1 MFHSREYLTKPDTK
15 HISTEPCGPK
25 KTVTS
30 YLLLWWNSL
39 AWLTI
44 TIKYWNED
52 AWSCMKKERERTN
65 RKSCRRWCLVRHSS
79 RLDSGE
85 IIELRSGTSRTV
97 ELTYSWIWAKR
108 IWGNCTCF
116 SFAKKQKQ
124 TNKNLLKLGKSKE
137 KKKQGVRDQWLLR
150 CQIWHQENG
159 WKRSCHTSN
168 LTLTNTSII
177 LGIKFT
183 LLTMTCITL
192 YSLFHSS
199 FSGPQ
204 FLPLFPLL
212 ALL

>member
-137 KKKQGVRDQWLLR
+137 KKKTGSERSVTPKVSDLASREWLEKIVSHL
-150 CQIWHQENG
+150 QLN
-159 WKRSCHTSN
+159 
-168 LTLTNTSII
+168 TNQH
-177 LGIKFT
+177 
-183 LLTMTCITL
+183 
-192 YSLFHSS
+192 FHYT
-199 FSGPQ
+199 GN
-204 FLPLFPLL
+204 
-212 ALL
+212 